1 MPSVWKSKTCPKR
14 TSFSREVTVP
24 ASKYLAC
31 REVASWLST
40 VTVDQI
46 VCTVGHSSKQSNLV
60 AVIVKIL
67 DDNLEALEAYPT

>member
-1 MPSVWKSKTCPKR
+1 M
-14 TSFSREVTVP
+14 P

-40 VTVDQI
+40 VSVDQI
-46 VCTVGHSSKQSNLV
+46 VCTGGHSSKQSNLV